1 MLADFRIVGQ
11 FLIGRAMTNGNVSL
25 ETGIYIIHHTTENPA
40 VCRGVLQVVRQDV
53 IVYHLVD
60 DGILKES
67 FRHIPTPGDDELKVL
82 IFPPTPKCAS
92 ALVAQLAKQSACRTQ
107 PDWQWGQCSREDQG
121 IEFVELALDIF
132 YGCYHIWEG
141 ECIFQCGDAVFL
153 RRSFY

>member
-60 DGILKES
+60 DSVVEELGCGGSMAANDQKEVV
-67 FRHIPTPGDDELKVL
+67 IACLA
-82 IFPPTPKCAS
+82 PKA
-92 ALVAQLAKQSACRTQ
+92 ALAVVAQLPQEGAGIGEPVQ
-107 PDWQWGQCSREDQG
+107 PVGK
-121 IEFVELALDIF
+121 
-132 YGCYHIWEG
+132 
-141 ECIFQCGDAVFL
+141 
-153 RRSFY
+153 RR